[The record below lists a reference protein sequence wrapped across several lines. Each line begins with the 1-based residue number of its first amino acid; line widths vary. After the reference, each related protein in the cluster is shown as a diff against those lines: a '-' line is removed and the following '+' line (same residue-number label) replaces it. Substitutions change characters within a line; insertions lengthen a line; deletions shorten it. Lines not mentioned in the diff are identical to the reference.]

1 MHEILKYW
9 IPYLSD
15 FYART
20 VLELFG
26 FLNNEFKLEKPCVKI
41 IFQTKPYWLTEIQ
54 PYSETVNCKILWSIL
69 TSFALTLSGVELE
82 PIYWMIRQL
91 HWITL
96 AKFQLQNN
104 FQGRKCKKILRCSW
118 RVIHFK
124 WSATIPELDL

>member
-41 IFQTKPYWLTEIQ
+41 IFQTKPYGLIEIQ
-54 PYSETVNCKILWSIL
+54 PYSETVICKFFSKYSHKLCLNSLGSGAQAYLLGDKTI
-69 TSFALTLSGVELE
+69 ALEHNGKISASKQFSRKKMQENAKMLLKGNTL
-82 PIYWMIRQL
+82 
-91 HWITL
+91 
-96 AKFQLQNN
+96 
-104 FQGRKCKKILRCSW
+104 
-118 RVIHFK
+118 
-124 WSATIPELDL
+124 